1 MQQFVLFLFIAI
13 SALGTLTV
21 VFSPKILHVTFGL
34 LVALFGV
41 GGIYVTLGAD
51 FLGITQI
58 LVYVGGVLVLLL
70 FGLMLSK
77 EDPLS
82 LDEGSINSAWRKN
95 MPIALGCILLFFI
108 LSIISGQAVA
118 YLDFP
123 QVNGS
128 TNSMVENVGINTMT
142 RYLLPFEAVSILLLA
157 ALIGAAYLA
166 RRKAA
171 NPRKVF

>member
-1 MQQFVLFLFIAI
+1 MQQIVLFLFITI
-13 SALGTLTV
+13 TVIGALAV

-41 GGIYVTLGAD
+41 GGIYITLGAD
-51 FLGITQI
+51 FLGITQV
-58 LVYVGGVLVLLL
+58 LVYVGGVLILLL

-77 EDPLS
+77 EDPLT
-82 LDEGSINSAWRKN
+82 LDESNVKAAWTKN
-95 MPIALGCILLFFI
+95 MPVAMGCVLLFFI
-108 LSIISGQAVA
+108 LSIISSQAA
-118 YLDFP
+118 TFLDI
-123 QVNGS
+123 S
-128 TNSMVENVGINTMT
+128 TLSTPANSMVENVGINTMT
-142 RYLLPFEAVSILLLA
+142 RYLLPFEAVSILLLI